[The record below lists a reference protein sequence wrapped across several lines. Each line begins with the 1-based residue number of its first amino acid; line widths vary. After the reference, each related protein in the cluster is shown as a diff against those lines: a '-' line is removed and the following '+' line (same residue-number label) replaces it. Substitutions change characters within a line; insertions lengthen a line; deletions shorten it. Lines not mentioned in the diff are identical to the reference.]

1 MTQHPKKPFNFRAN
15 PSDEPLRDKD
25 NADPRHEPKIE
36 RKPAPNLAPSG
47 TMGIR
52 LGLQS
57 KNSGRSEKRFQL
69 GGKNKLGPEFNRE
82 ARKFEKPRSQ
92 TRNTGRGR

>member
-15 PSDEPLRDKD
+15 PDDEPLRDKD

-57 KNSGRSEKRFQL
+57 KNSGSAEKRFKL
-69 GGKNKLGPEFNRE
+69 GDKSKLGPEFNRE
-82 ARKFEKPRSQ
+82 VRKFDKPKSRTKDIS
-92 TRNTGRGR
+92 RGR